1 MPVTRSQTLRLKAAP
16 YVTRPTLVIPRPQS
30 PAYSPTS
37 PAYRP
42 TSPNPLW
49 GYSTPCT
56 PEPGGTPLYD
66 PTATPGWWNQGTPM
80 GSPYQITSPLPWTP
94 TSPTPRYVPTSP
106 LYQVTSPRPTFAS
119 LNYAALRNVI
129 EYAKCY
135 EGTSA
140 TPFHGLLLEAA
151 SMSSEMVAGILNGE
165 DVV

>member
-66 PTATPGWWNQGTPM
+66 PTATPVWDPGTPM
-80 GSPYQITSPLPWTP
+80 DLSPYVPMSPRYWP
-94 TSPTPRYVPTSP
+94 TSPCPPMYDDTLPRTPMTKGGREI
-106 LYQVTSPRPTFAS
+106 RPQ
-119 LNYAALRNVI
+119 
-129 EYAKCY
+129 
-135 EGTSA
+135 
-140 TPFHGLLLEAA
+140 TPH
-151 SMSSEMVAGILNGE
+151 SVA
-165 DVV
+165 